1 LLVWRR
7 IFYAVSGVKQAPVL
21 ALIVLAVAGCASS
34 HPTSGGT
41 VPSTP
46 DDTAIARVQGDGRFG
61 IFPNS
66 QTRAGCLIPGPGLSL
81 GIKGTCQTRVSHEVR
96 HSGRLVTVVTFTEY
110 WPARK
115 FRTHG
120 PPTGTL
126 QHSWRMEIRA
136 GGRIVSG
143 GSDGD
148 FAPQSAI

>member
-1 LLVWRR
+1 MKHAL
-7 IFYAVSGVKQAPVL
+7 VL
-21 ALIVLAVAGCASS
+21 ALIALAAAGCGSS
-34 HPTSGGT
+34 HQTVNPPMPGT

-46 DDTAIARVQGDGRFG
+46 ADTSIARVQADGRFG

-66 QTRAGCLIPGPGLSL
+66 QTRTGCVIPGPGISY

-96 HSGRLVTVVTFTEY
+96 SSGRPVTIVTFTEY

-126 QHSWRMEIRA
+126 QHSWRMEIRPA
-136 GGRIVSG
+136 GRLVSG
-143 GSDGD
+143 GSDGN
-148 FAPQSAI
+148 FPPQSAF